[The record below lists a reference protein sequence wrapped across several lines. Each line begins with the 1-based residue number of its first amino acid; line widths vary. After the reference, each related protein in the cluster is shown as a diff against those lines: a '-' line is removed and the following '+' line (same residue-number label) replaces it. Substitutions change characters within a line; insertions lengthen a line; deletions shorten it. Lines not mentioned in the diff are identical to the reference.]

1 MGEVTEKKVTEP
13 ARTYADPFTA
23 FRAEMDRMFH
33 NFLQTPTFSLPFAG
47 SGNGMVVPSA
57 DMKEA
62 DGGYTLTA
70 ELPGIAEEDIDLSV
84 ANGMITIKGEK
95 SEEKTDEKESYH
107 LTERRYGAFQRSF
120 RLPDN
125 VDEAKI
131 KASFDKG
138 VLTVSMPKSKDGKHQ
153 ERKIKIGA

>member
-1 MGEVTEKKVTEP
+1 MGDVTEKKSTEP

-33 NFLQTPTFSLPFAG
+33 NFLQTPTFALPFAG
-47 SGNGMVVPSA
+47 AGNGMVVPSA
-57 DMKEA
+57 DLKEG
-62 DGGYTLTA
+62 DGEYTLTA
-70 ELPGIAEEDIDLSV
+70 ELPGMAETDVDLSV
-84 ANGMITIKGEK
+84 ANGMITVKGEK
-95 SEEKTDEKESYH
+95 TEEKKDEKENYH

-120 RLPDN
+120 RLPEN

-131 KASFDKG
+131 KAAFDKG
-138 VLTVSMPKSKDGKHQ
+138 VLTVTMPKSKDGKHQ